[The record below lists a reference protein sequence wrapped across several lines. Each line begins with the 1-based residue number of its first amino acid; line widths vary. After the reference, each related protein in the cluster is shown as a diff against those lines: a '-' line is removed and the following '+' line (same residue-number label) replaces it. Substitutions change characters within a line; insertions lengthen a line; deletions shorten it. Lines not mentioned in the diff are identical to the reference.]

1 MYEIRKS
8 IGGYSIDKKEGNTWI
23 FIAKFSSKKACNE
36 YINSKQPKSINP
48 ISEQITLF

>member
-23 FIAKFSSKKACNE
+23 FIAKFSSKKACQE
-36 YINSKQPKSINP
+36 FINSKKPQSVNQIN
-48 ISEQITLF
+48 EQITLF

>member
-23 FIAKFSSKKACNE
+23 FMAKFSSKKACLE
-36 YINSKQPKSINP
+36 YINSNQPQNINP
-48 ISEQITLF
+48 INEQITLF

>member
-23 FIAKFSSKKACNE
+23 FYAKFSSKKACRE
-36 YINSKQPKSINP
+36 YINSKQPQSINA
-48 ISEQITLF
+48 INQQITLF